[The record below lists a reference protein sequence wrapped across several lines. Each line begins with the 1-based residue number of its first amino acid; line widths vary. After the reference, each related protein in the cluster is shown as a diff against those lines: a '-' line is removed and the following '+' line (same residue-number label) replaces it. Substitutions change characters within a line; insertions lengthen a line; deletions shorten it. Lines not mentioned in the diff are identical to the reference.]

1 MTTATYQAAITAHNE
16 AIKAFHTVRDAF
28 RARTVDADVFCAAR
42 AEYDKATAV
51 FDAAYAVEAALPES
65 TAIEQA
71 ATEAIEIAARCS
83 TWGAMASSAALC
95 LDDAVSLTNRGQH
108 AYAYAR
114 ALDSL
119 RYSVG
124 IFGEAYKA
132 AKALQ
137 A

>member
-1 MTTATYQAAITAHNE
+1 MTTTAAFIVTLSTDGFNE
-16 AIKAFHTVRDAF
+16 TT
-28 RARTVDADVFCAAR
+28 RTVDAYNSIEACNL
-42 AEYDKATAV
+42 AE
-51 FDAAYAVEAALPES
+51 ALVPGS
-65 TAIEQA
+65 ISLSWAFAPTIEQA
-71 ATEAIEIAARCS
+71 AAQAIELAARCS

-95 LDDAVSLTNRGQH
+95 LDDAVSLINRGQH

-119 RYSVG
+119 RYSVS